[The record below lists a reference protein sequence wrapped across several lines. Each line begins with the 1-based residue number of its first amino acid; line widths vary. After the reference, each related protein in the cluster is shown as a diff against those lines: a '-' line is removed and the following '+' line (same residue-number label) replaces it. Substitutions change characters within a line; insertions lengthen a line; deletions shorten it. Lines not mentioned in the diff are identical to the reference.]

1 MHAFMMG
8 IWGWLAA
15 NPVVG
20 LAVAAVLAL
29 LIWKQP
35 RQTAK
40 LAMVILALVAAG
52 YLASGI
58 AHFAMD
64 SAMVKGRMIEKSQ

>member
-15 NPVVG
+15 NPVGG
-20 LAVAAVLAL
+20 LAIAAVLAL
-29 LIWKQP
+29 LLWKQP
-35 RQTAK
+35 RQTAR
-40 LAMVILALVAAG
+40 LALVVVVLVAAG
-52 YLASGI
+52 YLVSGI

-64 SAMVKGRMIEKSQ
+64 SVMVKGRMIEKSQ

>member
-20 LAVAAVLAL
+20 LAAAAVLAL

-40 LAMVILALVAAG
+40 LALVILALVAAG
-52 YLASGI
+52 YLVSGI
-58 AHFAMD
+58 VHFTMG
-64 SAMVKGRMIEKSQ
+64 SAAIKERGIERSQ